1 LNEKDELLTYFL
13 EQEGIQRQKP
23 RIVPPRSRFD
33 PPGLSFAQERFWFLD
48 QFESN
53 RSVYNSCKVER
64 LVGKLDFASLAA
76 SLKTVVRRHEV
87 LRTTYP
93 AVDGQPIQKIS
104 PTMTLP
110 FPLENLR
117 GVPANDRDSEVLRF
131 AERESQCPFDLT
143 KGPLIRAKVLQFSD
157 EEHVLLLTLH
167 QMIYDSWSVGVL
179 FRELWTFYES
189 FSRLREPSPGEL
201 PIQYADFAVWQREWL
216 RGEVLESHIAYWKE
230 QLGDSQPAADLPTDR
245 SRPRLQSYHGR
256 KRSIALPES
265 LKAALKDLSRR
276 EGATLFMALL
286 AAFKTLLHRYTAQD
300 DLVVGC
306 PVINRSLP
314 EIENLIGSFVNTLVL
329 RTDVSGNPTF
339 RAVLSRVRDV
349 CLSAYAHQ
357 DLPFEKLVE
366 ELQPQRDLARSPLFQ
381 TMFAFQNTPL
391 PKLLLPDLKSES
403 IEVDGGI
410 AKFDLT
416 FSLAEKDQ
424 GIAGY
429 VEYNTDLFDHATIG
443 RMIGHFKTLLE
454 GIVADPDQR
463 ISDLPILT
471 EAERNQLLLE
481 WNDTKADY
489 PKDRGIHKL
498 FEEQAER
505 TPDAI
510 AVTFEAQQ
518 LTYRDLNTRAN
529 QLGHYLI
536 SLGVRPGKLVGI
548 CVGRSIEMVVGLLGI
563 LRAGGAY
570 VPLDPEYP
578 SERLAFMIRDAQV
591 SVIVTQ
597 ARFAEDRRWRM
608 EDGHPQSSILDP
620 RLTVVCL
627 DHDWSLVRTQSP
639 ETPDSH
645 WHSDSLAYVIYTS
658 GSTGQPKGVQV
669 SHRSVVNCLHSINR
683 RLGFTGRDVLLAV
696 TTISF
701 DIAALELYLPLLV
714 GGTVVV
720 ASREE
725 AADGTALLR
734 RLEECSATAMQATPS
749 TWRLLLDAGW
759 QGSEAFKIICGGDA
773 LSRDLANKL
782 LARGT
787 LWNLYGPTETTI
799 WSTVRPV
806 ESGERSIPIGR
817 PIANTRI
824 YILDSRLKLVP
835 IGVHGEIYVGGDG
848 LALGYV
854 NRPELNAEKFIP
866 NPFSAE
872 PGSRLYRTGD
882 RARYL
887 PDGNIEFIGRIDDQV
902 KIRGHRIEL
911 GEVEATL
918 IQHPAVRECVIVARA
933 RDSLLEQSL
942 IGYVVPRQLP
952 APSGAELRG
961 YLKEKLPEHM
971 IPSVFVPLDDL
982 PLTPNGKID
991 RNRLPPPEGERMLV
1005 VDQGFVEPRT
1015 EIEELVAQIWREML
1029 KLDKIGVHH
1038 NFFDLGGHSLLATR
1052 VVARLRNNFDIDL
1065 ALRKLFE
1072 LPTVAALAEHIDEL
1086 LQNQSGTTAPRIVP
1100 VARDRVLPASFS
1112 QQRLWFLRELDPE
1125 STAYN
1130 ISAVF
1135 SIRGA
1140 LNVSALAEAF
1150 DAIIA
1155 RHEILRTTF
1164 DVIGGALA
1172 QKIQPSLGITLRIV
1186 DLESLS
1192 ENAWKAAVREIA
1204 LDEARQPFDLRKGP
1218 LLRTKLLQS
1227 DGERYCLLLNFDHS
1241 VLDGWSMGTFFKEL
1255 GILYAAFAGGQPNPL
1270 APLPLQFADYAVWQ
1284 RERFCGDVSE
1294 AQLEYWKRQIGDR
1307 VLPLSLPTDYP
1318 RPARQTSRG
1327 IRKTLALSKQLSDSL
1342 KELSRREGVTPF
1354 MTLLGGFEILLSR
1367 HEGQNNIVIGATIAG
1382 RSRPE
1387 IEGLI
1392 GFFVNALPLRTDL
1405 SGNPTFLELLKRVRE
1420 VCLGAYTHQD
1430 APFERIV
1437 ETINPRRDFSRNPLF
1452 QVMFNMADVSER
1464 VLQFAGCEVRK
1475 ESFFDPEAK
1484 FDITLYAPEKDGVIE
1499 LAIVYNADLFVES
1512 RIATMLDQFA
1522 YLLAQITEKPQA
1534 RIGEYS
1540 LALPSTRALL
1550 PDPTESLDD
1559 RWEGA
1564 IHELFSRQAR
1574 ITPEKMAVIDAD
1586 DTWTY
1591 RELDE
1596 RSSQM
1601 ANYLL
1606 ANGIRPKDILAVY
1619 AHRSPSLVLT
1629 LLGILKAGAAFFILD
1644 PAYPPA
1650 RLTDYLRIARPKGW
1664 IQMDGAGGLPED
1676 LANYLETHDLTGRVK
1691 LPEGKQMVAD
1701 VLSQQPQIA
1710 IEVIVVANDPAYVAF
1725 TSGSTGEPKGVVCRH
1740 GSITHFLPWQ
1750 KEAFDLRDTDRFC
1763 LLSGLAYNHL
1773 HRDVFTPLALG
1784 ATLYVPRGTVARDP
1798 ERLTE
1803 WLRAH
1808 SISVLHL
1815 TPALGQLLLTAGIQ
1829 SLPAVRRVLFGG
1841 DVLTAGLVA
1850 EIRRALPNAIIGSF
1864 YGATETQRAVGYYE
1878 IPTNFGKNRA
1888 HADRP
1893 LPLGHGIK
1901 DVQLVLLN
1909 RAEQLAGIG
1918 ELAEL
1923 YVRSPHLAE
1932 GYIGDEQ
1939 LTAETFVQNPFTN
1952 DPKDR
1957 LYRTG
1962 ELGRYLPD
1970 GDVEWAG
1977 RNDRRVNI
1985 RGFRVELE
1993 EIEAILKQHPIVK
2006 SAAVVMQEYEI
2017 SAPENAQPETR
2028 NPKLDQRLVAY
2039 VVADETGDRIIDL
2052 IRAFLSTRL
2061 PDYMVPAHLIII
2073 EELPLSPNGKVDY
2086 RALPPMEQFFSIPSS
2101 PLQSPRN
2108 EVETKLSVI
2117 FSRVLGR
2124 EQVGIEEN
2132 FFRLG
2137 GHSLLAAQTAARIR
2151 EAFGVSLELRAF
2163 LESPTIAALAKEI
2176 EVRIKE
2182 GDKTRITHDPDREEI
2197 EL

>member
-13 EQEGIQRQKP
+13 EQEGIQRQKS

-33 PPGLSFAQERFWFLD
+33 PPCLSFAQERFWFLD
-48 QFESN
+48 QFEPN

-64 LVGKLDFASLAA
+64 LVGKLDFASLAD

-104 PTMTLP
+104 PTMTLL

-189 FSRLREPSPGEL
+189 FSRLRESSPGEL

-256 KRSIALPES
+256 KRSIALPEP

-391 PKLLLPDLKSES
+391 PNLSLPDLKSES

-429 VEYNTDLFDHATIG
+429 VEYSTDLFDHATIG
-443 RMIGHFKTLLE
+443 RMIGHFQTLLE
-454 GIVADPDQR
+454 GIVSDPDQR
-463 ISDLPILT
+463 ISDLPILS

-489 PKDRGIHKL
+489 PKNRGIHKL

-510 AVTFEAQQ
+510 AVAFEAQQ

-548 CVGRSIEMVVGLLGI
+548 CVGRSLEMVVGLLGI
-563 LRAGGAY
+563 LKAGGAY
-570 VPLDPEYP
+570 VPLDPSYP
-578 SERLAFMIRDAQV
+578 KERLAFMVEDAHLSVVVAQEKFLESDQLPTV
-591 SVIVTQ
+591 SSQ
-597 ARFAEDRRWRM
+597 PL
-608 EDGHPQSSILDP
+608 H
-620 RLTVVCL
+620 VCL
-627 DHDWSLVRTQSP
+627 DRDWSLVRTQSP

-669 SHRSVVNCLHSINR
+669 SHRSVVNCLHSISR

-714 GGTVVV
+714 GGTVIV

-759 QGSEAFKIICGGDA
+759 QGSEPFKIICGGDA

-799 WSTVRPV
+799 WSAVRSV
-806 ESGERSIPIGR
+806 ESGESSIPIGR

-887 PDGNIEFIGRIDDQV
+887 PDGNIEFLGRIDNQV
-902 KIRGHRIEL
+902 KTRGYRIEL
-911 GEVEATL
+911 GEIEAAL
-918 IQHPAVRECVIVARA
+918 CQHPAIKESVVVARD
-933 RDSLLEQSL
+933 RDLSEDKDL
-942 IGYVVPRQLP
+942 IGYFVPKE
-952 APSGAELRG
+952 PSAFDITELRNF
-961 YLKEKLPEHM
+961 LRQKLPDYM
-971 IPSVFVPLDDL
+971 VPSLFVELEAL
-982 PLTPNGKID
+982 PSTPNGKID
-991 RNRLPPPEGERMLV
+991 RNVLPPPDGERPRL
-1005 VDQGFVEPRT
+1005 DKGFVEPRT
-1015 EIEELVAQIWREML
+1015 EVEEVVAQIWREVL
-1029 KLDKIGVHH
+1029 KLDKIGIQD
-1038 NFFDLGGHSLLATR
+1038 NFFDRGGHSLLATR
-1052 VVARLRNNFDIDL
+1052 VVARLRISFKIDI

-1072 LPTVAALAEHIDEL
+1072 LPTVAGLAEHIDHL
-1086 LQNQSGTTAPRIVP
+1086 RHHQFGTSIAPIVP
-1100 VARDRVLPASFS
+1100 VDRTQALPLSFS
-1112 QQRLWFLRELDPE
+1112 QRRLWYLHKVDANV
-1125 STAYN
+1125 SAYN
-1130 ISAVF
+1130 IPAAFRVK
-1135 SIRGA
+1135 GA
-1140 LNVSALAEAF
+1140 LDSAALEQALNKMVERHEVLRCYVKEVDGQPRQEILPSLRIALPVIDLTELPDGQAETGAKRLSSTDARQLHDLTNAPLMRVTLLKLAVDDHLF
-1150 DAIIA
+1150 VLNFHHIIA
-1155 RHEILRTTF
+1155 
-1164 DVIGGALA
+1164 DGSSLA
-1172 QKIQPSLGITLRIV
+1172 I
-1186 DLESLS
+1186 
-1192 ENAWKAAVREIA
+1192 
-1204 LDEARQPFDLRKGP
+1204 F
-1218 LLRTKLLQS
+1218 
-1227 DGERYCLLLNFDHS
+1227 Y
-1241 VLDGWSMGTFFKEL
+1241 KEL
-1255 GILYAAFAGGQPNPL
+1255 AALYEALRDNKAVS
-1270 APLPLQFADYAVWQ
+1270 LPRLPVQYADYAAWQ
-1284 RERFCGDVSE
+1284 HEWLKSSSFDTQV
-1294 AQLEYWKRQIGDR
+1294 AYWKRQFVG
-1307 VLPLSLPTDYP
+1307 LPEPCALPTDFD
-1318 RPARQTSRG
+1318 RPTVQTYRG
-1327 IRKTLALSKQLSDSL
+1327 GRLAVKLSEELTRSL
-1342 KELSRREGVTPF
+1342 KILSRQQSVTMF
-1354 MTLLGGFEILLSR
+1354 MTLFATFNILLSR
-1367 HEGQNNIVIGATIAG
+1367 IGGQEDIVIGSTIAG
-1382 RSRPE
+1382 RNHPE
-1387 IEGLI
+1387 TDGLI
-1392 GFFVNALPLRTDL
+1392 GFFINTLPLRCNLAGDPNFVT
-1405 SGNPTFLELLKRVRE
+1405 LLQYVRE
-1420 VCLGAYTHQD
+1420 LCLDAYANQD
-1430 APFERIV
+1430 VPFEKIV
-1437 ETINPRRDFSRNPLF
+1437 EEINPRREPGRHPIFDILF
-1452 QVMFNMADVSER
+1452 NIADTSER
-1464 VLQFAGCEVRK
+1464 ILTLPGCEVTK
-1475 ESFFDPEAK
+1475 LAQADTEAK
-1484 FDITLYAPEKDGVIE
+1484 FDIVLRAPEVGGKIE
-1499 LAIVYNADLFVES
+1499 LAIVYNTALFREG
-1512 RIATMLDQFA
+1512 RITLLLEQWAALLDQVA
-1522 YLLAQITEKPQA
+1522 SHPELPISQL
-1534 RIGEYS
+1534 S
-1540 LALPSTRALL
+1540 LVTDGSGPVL
-1550 PDPTESLDD
+1550 PDPKEALDD
-1559 RWEGA
+1559 SWGGA
-1564 IHELFSRQAR
+1564 IHELVAEQAR
-1574 ITPEKMAVIDAD
+1574 RSSESLAVVDENQSWTYDEMNQCANRLAHCLIDAG
-1586 DTWTY
+1586 T
-1591 RELDE
+1591 
-1596 RSSQM
+1596 
-1601 ANYLL
+1601 
-1606 ANGIRPKDILAVY
+1606 RPKDLIGIY
-1619 AHRSPSLVLT
+1619 AHRSSSLIVALF
-1629 LLGILKAGAAFFILD
+1629 GILKAGASFLILD
-1644 PAYPPA
+1644 PAYPAA
-1650 RLTDYLRIARPKGW
+1650 RTSDYLRIAQPKGW
-1664 IQMDGAGGLPED
+1664 FQLEGSGELPDELLSCLD
-1676 LANYLETHDLTGRVK
+1676 SLAMRCRMNVPQTKAEILQCLAAYANTDPATIVT
-1691 LPEGKQMVAD
+1691 AD
-1701 VLSQQPQIA
+1701 
-1710 IEVIVVANDPAYVAF
+1710 DPAYVAF

-1740 GSITHFLPWQ
+1740 GPTTHFLPWQ
-1750 KEAFDLRDTDRFC
+1750 KDAFQLSEADRFAM
-1763 LLSGLAYNHL
+1763 LSGLAYSHL
-1773 HRDVFTPLALG
+1773 HRDVFTALSLG
-1784 ATLYVPRGTVARDP
+1784 ATLHIPNPSAARSP
-1798 ERLTE
+1798 EYLID
-1803 WLRAH
+1803 WLERNA
-1808 SISVLHL
+1808 ITVLHL
-1815 TPALGQLLLTAGIQ
+1815 TPALGQLLLTSSDARLL
-1829 SLPAVRRVLFGG
+1829 SVRRVFFGG
-1841 DVLTAGLVA
+1841 DVLTPEMVA
-1850 EIRRALPNAIIGSF
+1850 SIRRLAPNATVGSF
-1864 YGATETQRAVGYYE
+1864 YGATETQRAVGYFE
-1878 IPTNFGKNRA
+1878 IANDSATAQFDGFKSI
-1888 HADRP
+1888 
-1893 LPLGHGIK
+1893 PLGRGIK
-1901 DVQLVLLN
+1901 DVQLLVLN
-1909 RAEQLAGIG
+1909 RSQQLVGVG
-1918 ELAEL
+1918 ELGEVF
-1923 YVRSPHLAE
+1923 VRSPHLAE
-1932 GYIGDEQ
+1932 GYIGDKER
-1939 LTAETFVQNPFTN
+1939 TERMFIVNPFTK
-1952 DPKDR
+1952 DAHDR

-1962 ELGRYLPD
+1962 EFGRYLPD
-1970 GDVEWAG
+1970 GNVEWAG

-1993 EIEAILKQHPIVK
+1993 EVESVLKQHPTVQN
-2006 SAAVVMQEYEI
+2006 AAVILGEFELPK
-2017 SAPENAQPETR
+2017 SETPLSEDSD
-2028 NPKLDQRLVAY
+2028 NPKSKIENPKSDLRLVAY
-2039 VVADETGDRIIDL
+2039 VAADGEPRSLADL
-2052 IRAFLSTRL
+2052 LQSYLSTRL
-2061 PDYMVPAHLIII
+2061 PHYMLPAHFVVLQS
-2073 EELPLSPNGKVDY
+2073 LPLSPNGKVDY
-2086 RALPPMEQFFSIPSS
+2086 RSLSATQFSAIVGT
-2101 PLQSPRN
+2101 LISPRD
-2108 EVETKLSVI
+2108 EVENKLCEI
-2117 FSRVLGR
+2117 FTELLGGSD
-2124 EQVGIEEN
+2124 VGIEEN
-2132 FFRLG
+2132 FFRIG
-2137 GHSLLAAQTAARIR
+2137 GHSLLAARAAARIGD
-2151 EAFGVSLELRAF
+2151 AFGVSLDLSTFLENPTVIGLAKKINSLRATGQTTT
-2163 LESPTIAALAKEI
+2163 ES
-2176 EVRIKE
+2176 
-2182 GDKTRITHDPDREEI
+2182 DKDQREEFD
-2197 EL
+2197 L